1 MCLCAVGQ
9 VLSGTGHSLGL
20 SLCSTHLV
28 FLRGIACIRFVVIQL
43 NKFRVMG
50 QIFAKV
56 AIMVSGNTEDI
67 ARTEL

>member
-1 MCLCAVGQ
+1 MFTC
-9 VLSGTGHSLGL
+9 SRTGAFRDRPLIGL

-28 FLRGIACIRFVVIQL
+28 FLRGIGCIRFVVIQL

-50 QIFAKV
+50 QIVAKV